1 MKVSDRLV
9 WIELATSG
17 PDPETDRI
25 ERVSA
30 VITDKDLAVVAE
42 TGAVEVEAGQL
53 DAAQAR
59 VLSMVKEHVGEG
71 VGLLGGTRVQD
82 VRRFLAEQM
91 PELFEHLHYRN
102 VDLSTLRE
110 LVRRWY
116 PDAWAAR
123 PEADAPSIRAAIAEL
138 AYYRDAVFRTPEPG
152 AADESGSED
161 A

>member
-1 MKVSDRLV
+1 MIVSDRLV

-17 PDPETDRI
+17 PDPEKDRI
-25 ERVSA
+25 ERISA
-30 VITDKDLAVVAE
+30 VITDKELDVVAE
-42 TGAVEVEAGQL
+42 TGAVEVDEAQT
-53 DAAQAR
+53 AQATI
-59 VLSMVKEHVGEG
+59 LSMVKEHVGEG

-91 PELFEHLHYRN
+91 PELFGHLHYRN

-116 PDAWAAR
+116 PDAYAAR
-123 PEADAPSIRAAIAEL
+123 PTSDEPSIASAIAEL
-138 AYYRDAVFRTPEPG
+138 SYYRGAVFRTPEP
-152 AADESGSED
+152 ADAGSESED